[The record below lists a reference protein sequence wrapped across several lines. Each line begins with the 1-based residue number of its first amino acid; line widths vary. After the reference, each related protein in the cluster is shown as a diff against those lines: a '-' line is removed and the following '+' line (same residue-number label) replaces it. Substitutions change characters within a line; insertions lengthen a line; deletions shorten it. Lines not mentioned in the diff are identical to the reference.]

1 MSNVR
6 ARPAD
11 VTEVPALVELV
22 NSAYRG
28 EASRR
33 GWTTEA
39 DLLGGQ
45 RTDCES
51 LGAQL
56 TAAESLLL
64 VAELDARLVGCVFLE
79 RVSAGA
85 AAAAIVEA
93 YVGMLTVDPRIQA
106 AGIGSAVLTAAERY
120 ASDAL
125 GAVAIRMTVIAQRA
139 ELIAWYERRGYAR
152 TGEVQAFPYGDAR
165 FGEPKRDDLYF
176 VVLRKRL
183 PAAE

>member
-28 EASRR
+28 DSSRR

-45 RTDCES
+45 RTDSES
-51 LGAQL
+51 LGTQL
-56 TAAESLLL
+56 KAAGNIVL

-79 RVSAGA
+79 RISAEAVA
-85 AAAAIVEA
+85 AATVEA
-93 YVGMLTVDPRIQA
+93 YLGMLTVDPRIQA
-106 AGIGSAVLTAAERY
+106 AGIGSAVLAAAERY
-120 ASDAL
+120 ARDAF
-125 GAVAIRMTVIAQRA
+125 GAVAVRMTVIAQRA

-165 FGEPKRDDLYF
+165 FGVPKRDDLYF
-176 VVLRKRL
+176 VVLRKPL
-183 PAAE
+183 AAAG